1 MFALGV
7 LKFGDPPL
15 FILSATFTRC
25 RLLGSSH
32 IESPLLSLCGSPAP
46 GNSSLSHPA
55 ILATQPTKPPPTRSP
70 QQAHAHPHKRFKDL
84 HDACQHSDASCACL
98 TLFSSREASLTSP
111 TSPPPTSLARAAHN
125 QALAPRTFAGNN
137 ATSMLDSP
145 NNLSSQAW
153 PA

>member
-15 FILSATFTRC
+15 FIPSATFTRC

-32 IESPLLSLCGSPAP
+32 IASPLLSLCGSPAP

-98 TLFSSREASLTSP
+98 TLFSSREASLTLP
-111 TSPPPTSLARAAHN
+111 TSPPPTSLARAPHN

-145 NNLSSQAW
+145 NNLWSQAW